1 MRSLPDPEV
10 SLRDASDF
18 IFDSALC
25 RGALREPHPRSLAV
39 LLREVISGIHRL
51 TVSCHLPE
59 FTDHGLGHLCSLVD
73 RLSRWSSGPPSVAAS
88 HLVVEGLSSE
98 ECAVLL
104 LATLLHDIGMLS
116 QRPEDLPP
124 GDPNASAKPFRD
136 VPTWVR
142 RTHIG
147 RMEGVLRR
155 LLLGTQFAN
164 AVSDPI
170 VQRALLVAKAHGEW
184 PWKWDAAMLP
194 GRDVGLAALVAVV
207 DLLDEDSARCDSAT
221 LLRHRYGTAENCAH
235 WIRHGLTRGRVLV
248 EKGRVSVRLARPP
261 GTDAQLDVIFVAL
274 RNHYSLVMLYIRE
287 LGQVGAGL
295 HGVDF
300 DPPLGGINLEAEE
313 LADWNSLEGFGT
325 QTALLYHLLGSFMP
339 QALMDAR
346 RVDSDTL
353 RRLAAQGLT
362 PVDLTQFYAI
372 RGAREPRLPIE
383 QAFHALLS

>member
-1 MRSLPDPEV
+1 MRTLPDPEV

-25 RGALREPHPRSLAV
+25 RGALRDPHPPSLAL

-73 RLSRWSSGPPSVAAS
+73 RLSRWSSDPSGTS
-88 HLVVEGLSSE
+88 SQLVVEGLSAE

-124 GDPNASAKPFRD
+124 GDPNATAKPFRD

-142 RTHIG
+142 RTHVG

-155 LLLGTQFAN
+155 MLRGTEFGN
-164 AVSDPI
+164 IGNDSV
-170 VQRALLVAKAHGEW
+170 VQRALNAAKAHGTW
-184 PWKWDAAMLP
+184 PWKWDVATLP
-194 GRDVGLAALVAVV
+194 GRDTGLAALVAVA

-235 WIRHGLTRGRVLV
+235 WIRHGLTQGRVLV
-248 EKGRVSVRLARPP
+248 NYGRVSIRLARPP
-261 GTDAQLDVIFVAL
+261 ETDAQLDVIFLAL
-274 RNHYSLVMLYIRE
+274 RNHFSLVMLYLRE

-295 HGVDF
+295 HGIDF
-300 DPPLGGINLEAEE
+300 DPPAGGVSFIAEG
-313 LADWNSLEGFGT
+313 LAGWSNLEGFGT
-325 QTALLYHLLGSFMP
+325 QTALVYHLLGSFMP
-339 QALMDAR
+339 EALMDAR
-346 RVDSDTL
+346 RVDPDTL
-353 RRLAAQGLT
+353 RRLTTQGLT
-362 PVDLTQFYAI
+362 AVDLTQFYSI
-372 RGAREPRLPIE
+372 RGAREPRLPAE
-383 QAFHALLS
+383 QAFLALLS